1 MRPPEPLPTELPR
14 IEGGRSAAALG
25 VSIVAHL
32 LVVALA
38 VTGSRLDRE
47 KSDADAAPSTEQRVE
62 LVSLPPLPS
71 RANPPPPPV
80 RERQSEPAPEP
91 PPERVPRPQVRR
103 AEPLP
108 EDVTVRPEPPPPDLP
123 LGEIPPATAPETAQ
137 RPPVS
142 PSPVPAEVAAA
153 EMESEARR
161 LFGPRNYGADRPP
174 GPIAARSWATEVT
187 EDRENDCTPRPPAPR
202 EPGAAPEMGSVAG
215 IVYRE
220 GTRQPLAGA
229 FLQIMGTPYSTFADD
244 RGAYELRFDK
254 ALIDACRTQYVQVSK
269 DGFAP
274 RRLIL
279 SLGHRVSNDIPMSR
293 R

>member
-1 MRPPEPLPTELPR
+1 MRPPEPLPTALPR
-14 IEGGRSAAALG
+14 FDSGRTAAGLG
-25 VSIVAHL
+25 VSVVAHV
-32 LVVALA
+32 LVLALA
-38 VTGSRLDRE
+38 VVGARPDKGPEANSGD
-47 KSDADAAPSTEQRVE
+47 APSEQQVQLME
-62 LVSLPPLPS
+62 LPPLPAAAP
-71 RANPPPPPV
+71 RPRPPE
-80 RERQSEPAPEP
+80 REAEPAAEP
-91 PPERVPRPQVRR
+91 PPERVARPQVRR
-103 AEPLP
+103 DEALP

-123 LGEIPPATAPETAQ
+123 LGEIPPATAPETAD
-137 RPPVS
+137 RPPVAES
-142 PSPVPAEVAAA
+142 PLSTEVATATA
-153 EMESEARR
+153 MESEARR

-202 EPGAAPEMGSVAG
+202 EPGVPPEMGSVAG

-220 GTRQPLAGA
+220 GTRQPLGGA

-254 ALIDACRTQYVQVSK
+254 SLIDSCRTQYVQVSK

-279 SLGHRVSNDIPMSR
+279 SLGHRVSNDIPMAR

>member
-1 MRPPEPLPTELPR
+1 MRPPEPLPTSLPR
-14 IEGGRSAAALG
+14 LDSGRTVAGLG
-25 VSIVAHL
+25 VSVVAHL
-32 LVVALA
+32 LVLTLA
-38 VTGSRLDRE
+38 VVGTRPTTESKATRD
-47 KSDADAAPSTEQRVE
+47 DAPSEQRVQLAE
-62 LVSLPPLPS
+62 LPPLP
-71 RANPPPPPV
+71 AATPPPRPP
-80 RERQSEPAPEP
+80 ERQVEPAAEP

-103 AEPLP
+103 DEPLP
-108 EDVTVRPEPPPPDLP
+108 EDVTVRLEPPPPALP
-123 LGEIPPATAPETAQ
+123 LGEIPPTTAPETAEKT
-137 RPPVS
+137 
-142 PSPVPAEVAAA
+142 PVPESPFPTEVATATA
-153 EMESEARR
+153 MESEARR

-202 EPGAAPEMGSVAG
+202 EPGMPPEMGSVAG

-220 GTRQPLAGA
+220 GTRQPLGGA

-254 ALIDACRTQYVQVSK
+254 SLIDACRTQYVQVSK

-279 SLGHRVSNDIPMSR
+279 SLGHRASNDIPMAR